1 MICPELCFSHT
12 YLVSFS
18 IKWPYENTW
27 SPFEKRRFCQY
38 WVWTPGPSSVLEQ
51 GLCSQ
56 TWITVQSCW
65 WQGLPPNLSLPEP
78 VCCSF
83 TWEGVWPKGSLSQES
98 QFLKKLFVPSW
109 ICSLS
114 SIPFSL
120 STHFFLHLSQ
130 MHHRLVPYPTDLE
143 NAGHHQHAYNF
154 TSWLFTEHHEAWHI

>member
-27 SPFEKRRFCQY
+27 SPLKREDSASI
-38 WVWTPGPSSVLEQ
+38 GSELQ
-51 GLCSQ
+51 GLPQCWSKAYVHRL
-56 TWITVQSCW
+56 TVQSCW
-65 WQGLPPNLSLPEP
+65 WQGLPPKLSLPEP

-120 STHFFLHLSQ
+120 STHFFLHLSL